1 MSSDH
6 LTEKLQ
12 VLLAD
17 SLLASQLV
25 RGRHL
30 FSADPEEGLPAELV
44 ETLQPGFFSL
54 KEAKTRSLLGQKLLQ
69 GDRVAVRIAKVPA
82 HLAIERLFVHGEIPE
97 GYGYVTS
104 VPRGLCWPATGAGRG
119 SEQGQRIRAYFPS
132 NIDFYY

>member
-44 ETLQPGFFSL
+44 ETLQPGLFSF
-54 KEAKTRSLLGQKLLQ
+54 KETKAGSLLFGQKLLQ
-69 GDRVAVRIAKVPA
+69 GDRVAVGIAKVPVR
-82 HLAIERLFVHGEIPE
+82 LAIGCWFKHALDAAEI
-97 GYGYVTS
+97 S
-104 VPRGLCWPATGAGRG
+104 VPKAMLLA
-119 SEQGQRIRAYFPS
+119 
-132 NIDFYY
+132 